1 LPKRVKIGKRPFRLR
16 QGTRGFDCG
25 YYRMSHKLESMGRH
39 CFNPADGQPRATR
52 PFLSGQEVEN
62 ALTRAEAARRPW
74 GRASLGERAAV
85 LREAAR
91 LLREDRA
98 PLSQSITLEMGKP
111 ITEAEGEIDKSAW
124 NCEYVADQ
132 APEWLADQ
140 IVPTQ
145 ATASYV
151 AHRPLGTVLAIL
163 PWNFPVWQI
172 FRCAVSSL
180 MAGNT
185 FLLKHAPNVPD
196 CAARVTELMRRA
208 GAPEGVFENLDV
220 SVDLVGDII
229 ADRRVAAVAF
239 TGSPTAGAAVAARA
253 GGSCKKSILELGGS
267 DAFIVLEDADIDAAV
282 SAAVRGR
289 FANCGQVCLAAKRF
303 IVVEAVRRPF
313 ETRFAEAIATL
324 RIGEPSDRATQ
335 LGPLAREDLRNAL
348 ERQVQASLDQGAVLV
363 VGGHRIEGRGYYYAP
378 TLLAETTCSMPVAM
392 EETFGPVA
400 ALLAARD
407 AEHAVQLANDSV
419 YGLAAVIWSR
429 DLERARSLAGRLEA
443 GSVFVNSVTASD
455 PRMPV
460 GGVKLSGYGRELGSA
475 GLREL
480 VNLQSVWIGA

>member
-1 LPKRVKIGKRPFRLR
+1 
-16 QGTRGFDCG
+16 
-25 YYRMSHKLESMGRH
+25 MSHQSESMDRR

-52 PFLSGQEVEN
+52 PYLAANDVED
-62 ALTRAEAARRPW
+62 ALVRAEAARGSW
-74 GRASLGERAAV
+74 GRAALSERAAV
-85 LREAAR
+85 LRQAAA
-91 LLREDRA
+91 LLREDRVV
-98 PLSQSITLEMGKP
+98 LSQSITLEMGKP

-124 NCEYVADQ
+124 NCEYVAEH
-132 APEWLADQ
+132 AREWLAHQ
-140 IVPTQ
+140 VVPTQ
-145 ATASYV
+145 AAASYV

-185 FLLKHAPNVPD
+185 FVLKHAPNVPE

-220 SVDLVGDII
+220 PVDLVGDLI

-253 GGSCKKSILELGGS
+253 GAACKKSILELGGS

-303 IVVEAVRRPF
+303 IVVEAVRQQF
-313 ETRFAEAIATL
+313 EARFEEAIISL
-324 RIGEPSDRATQ
+324 RIGDPRDRSTQ
-335 LGPLAREDLRNAL
+335 LGPLAREDLRDTL
-348 ERQVQASLDQGAVLV
+348 ERQVQASVQQGARLV
-363 VGGHRIEGRGYYYAP
+363 VGGHRIGREGYYYAP
-378 TLLAETTCSMPVAM
+378 TLLAETTASMPVAM

-400 ALLAARD
+400 ALMVARD
-407 AEHAVQLANDSV
+407 AEHALQIANDSV

-429 DLERARSLAGRLEA
+429 DLERAESLAGRLEA

-460 GGVKLSGYGRELGSA
+460 GGVKLSGYGRELGTA
-475 GLREL
+475 GIREL